1 MGDISVGVDVGGTFT
16 DLVAVV
22 DGELVTAK
30 VPSVR
35 GEEARG
41 IAAALAAAGVE
52 VEAVGVLAHGTT
64 VATNALLE
72 RRGARTA
79 LVTTEGFRDVI
90 EIGRQ
95 DRASLYDLT
104 AQKPAS
110 LVPRELRITVR
121 ERMGPEGMVVPL
133 DDGSL
138 REAVAAVAAAEV
150 EAVAVCLLFAFLHPE
165 HERAVGD
172 ALRVALP
179 GVLVSLSSE
188 LLPEFREYERCS
200 TTVANAYLAPVLSAY
215 LEKIEPRP
223 LVMQSSGG
231 VADVATAAAR
241 PASCVLSGP
250 AAGVVGAAFV
260 AGAGGFEDVLTF
272 DMGGTSTDVAA
283 VLGGEAQV
291 TAESVVAGVPIRFPM
306 VDVHTIGAGGGS
318 IAWLD
323 DGGALRVGPRSAG
336 ARPGPASYGLGGEA
350 ATVTDANLVLGYL
363 ADGAVLGG
371 EVRLDRD
378 LAERALAGLPVDESL
393 HNRFNP
399 SLRDWVSNVT
409 SSDAARRA
417 IEAAAGVVRVVEAEM
432 ARALR
437 VVSVERGIDPRGL
450 ALVAFGGAG
459 PLHACALAEEA
470 RNGAR
475 PRSARLGNAQRAG
488 PRSGR
493 SPARLRRRP
502 VRGDGGSGRAGPSRS
517 GDAAAGRR
525 ALPGPV
531 ARIDRRCRGVG
542 VESGRR
548 ARAPLR
554 VPARRRARG
563 RHAAAGRDPPAP
575 ASFLIEPRRGWDRP
589 RAVARISTAGG
600 STFPSTGP
608 ARPSPARRSSSCPV
622 RRVSSGPA
630 GRESPTTPERS
641 SWSERGPGN
650 ALGDERRPC
659 RDRRGDGHGPRP
671 ERVLVE
677 HQGAARLF
685 GRPVRRGRT
694 DGRPGGAHPRP
705 PRCDAR
711 VGRRRDRPRAGA
723 GRRSTS
729 STIPSQAARTC
740 RTSRSS
746 PRSRSTAR

>member
-1 MGDISVGVDVGGTFT
+1 MEGISVGVDVGGTFT
-16 DLVAVV
+16 DLVVVV

-30 VPSVR
+30 VPSVP
-35 GEEARG
+35 GAEARG
-41 IAAALAAAGVE
+41 IAAALAAAGVDAG
-52 VEAVGVLAHGTT
+52 AVGVLAHGTT

-90 EIGRQ
+90 EIARQ

-104 AQKPAS
+104 AHKPAS
-110 LVPRELRITVR
+110 LVPRELRFTVR
-121 ERMGPEGMVVPL
+121 ERMGPEGVVVPL
-133 DDGSL
+133 DDASL
-138 REAVAAVAAAEV
+138 QAAVGAVAAAEV
-150 EAVAVCLLFAFLHPE
+150 EAVAVCLLFSFLHPE

-179 GVLVSLSSE
+179 GVRVSLSSE

-200 TTVANAYLAPVLSAY
+200 TTVANAYLAPVVSAY
-215 LEKIEPRP
+215 LEEIEPRP

-231 VADVATAAAR
+231 VADAASAAAR

-336 ARPGPASYGLGGEA
+336 ARPGPACYGLGGEA

-371 EVRLDRD
+371 EVTLDRD

-393 HNRFNP
+393 HKRSNP
-399 SLRDWVSNVT
+399 GLRDWVSNAT
-409 SSDAARRA
+409 SSDAAGRA
-417 IEAAAGVVRVVEAEM
+417 TEAAAGVVRVVEAEM

-459 PLHACALAEEA
+459 PLHACALAEE
-470 RNGAR
+470 
-475 PRSARLGNAQRAG
+475 LG
-488 PRSGR
+488 
-493 SPARLRRRP
+493 
-502 VRGDGGSGRAGPSRS
+502 
-517 GDAAAGRR
+517 
-525 ALPGPV
+525 
-531 ARIDRRCRGVG
+531 I
-542 VESGRR
+542 
-548 ARAPLR
+548 
-554 VPARRRARG
+554 
-563 RHAAAGRDPPAP
+563 
-575 ASFLIEPRRGWDRP
+575 
-589 RAVARISTAGG
+589 
-600 STFPSTGP
+600 
-608 ARPSPARRSSSCPV
+608 
-622 RRVSSGPA
+622 
-630 GRESPTTPERS
+630 
-641 SWSERGPGN
+641 
-650 ALGDERRPC
+650 
-659 RDRRGDGHGPRP
+659 
-671 ERVLVE
+671 ERVLVPLASGMLSALGLAAADLRRDDVGGSFDE
-677 HQGAARLF
+677 MEARATRDLPGAATLRLVDARYRGQSHELTVVAEEWESNLAEEHERRYGF
-685 GRPVRRGRT
+685 RPDAEPEIVTRRLVAILPRQRPSLPRQSRLAPPSSRHAHL
-694 DGRPGGAHPRP
+694 DGRWLDLPVHGPGSAVSGPAIVELPGSTCLVRP
-705 PRCDAR
+705 GWSGEPDDAGTL
-711 VGRRRDRPRAGA
+711 VLEQ
-723 GRRSTS
+723 S
-729 STIPSQAARTC
+729 
-740 RTSRSS
+740 
-746 PRSRSTAR
+746 

>member
-22 DGELVTAK
+22 DGELVSAK
-30 VPSVR
+30 VPSVP

-52 VEAVGVLAHGTT
+52 AGAVGVLAHGTT

-104 AQKPAS
+104 AHKPAS
-110 LVPRELRITVR
+110 LVSRELRITVR
-121 ERMGPEGMVVPL
+121 ERMGPEGVVVPL
-133 DDGSL
+133 DDASL
-138 REAVAAVAAAEV
+138 REAVAAVAAAQV

-172 ALRVALP
+172 ALRVSLP

-231 VADVATAAAR
+231 VADAASAAAR

-371 EVRLDRD
+371 EVRLDRA
-378 LAERALAGLPVDESL
+378 LAEEALARLPVDESS
-393 HNRFNP
+393 HNRSNP
-399 SLRDWVSNVT
+399 SLRDRVSNGT
-409 SSDAARRA
+409 SSDAAGRA

-437 VVSVERGIDPRGL
+437 VVSVERGIDPRRL

-459 PLHACALAEEA
+459 PLHACALAEE
-470 RNGAR
+470 
-475 PRSARLGNAQRAG
+475 LGM
-488 PRSGR
+488 
-493 SPARLRRRP
+493 
-502 VRGDGGSGRAGPSRS
+502 
-517 GDAAAGRR
+517 
-525 ALPGPV
+525 
-531 ARIDRRCRGVG
+531 
-542 VESGRR
+542 
-548 ARAPLR
+548 
-554 VPARRRARG
+554 
-563 RHAAAGRDPPAP
+563 
-575 ASFLIEPRRGWDRP
+575 
-589 RAVARISTAGG
+589 
-600 STFPSTGP
+600 
-608 ARPSPARRSSSCPV
+608 
-622 RRVSSGPA
+622 
-630 GRESPTTPERS
+630 
-641 SWSERGPGN
+641 
-650 ALGDERRPC
+650 
-659 RDRRGDGHGPRP
+659 
-671 ERVLVE
+671 ERVLVPLASGMLSALGLAAADLRRDYVGGSFVE
-677 HQGAARLF
+677 MEARAARDLPAAATL
-685 GRPVRRGRT
+685 RLV
-694 DGRPGGAHPRP
+694 
-705 PRCDAR
+705 DAR
-711 VGRRRDRPRAGA
+711 YRGQSHELTVDAEEWESNLAEEHERRYGFRPDAEPEAVTRRLVAILPRQRPSLPSRA
-723 GRRSTS
+723 RSTS
-729 STIPSQAARTC
+729 PSSRRAHLDGGWLDLPVHGPGSAVTGPAIVELPGSTCLVRAGWSGEPDNAGTLVLERTWT
-740 RTSRSS
+740 R
-746 PRSRSTAR
+746 